1 MPRET
6 RYEETS
12 LFPTEIDDLLFCN
25 DIDLEHLE
33 ESNYHEQIA
42 EAQQYSQ
49 ASDYLE
55 KTATMDSFCAS
66 LFNLMKNRIYNT
78 QNYLLNKHTRWYDEY
93 GVENPISPND
103 EPEDKEKQPVWTGE

>member
-1 MPRET
+1 MARTT
-6 RYEETS
+6 RYDKTS
-12 LFPTEIDDLLFCN
+12 LFPNAIDDLLFCN
-25 DIDLEHLE
+25 DIDLEHIT
-33 ESNYHEQIA
+33 ESNYHEQLA
-42 EAQQYSQ
+42 NAQQYSQ

-78 QNYLLNKHTRWYDEY
+78 QEYLLTKHTRWFNVY

-103 EPEDKEKQPVWTGE
+103 EPEDKTKQPVWTGE